1 MTAMTPFTLQYRLEQ
16 ERRPYR
22 ADLVR
27 HLPQKRIGVYAV
39 WLPSG
44 GPEEFECLYVGKSET
59 CIRKRL
65 LDHLKTDEP
74 NPILRRELRLFSNVV
89 EFSAVYTGSDD
100 ETDALE
106 TAAIRAWQPLA
117 NRNKL

>member
-1 MTAMTPFTLQYRLEQ
+1 MTPFTLKYRLEQ
-16 ERRPYR
+16 EHQPY
-22 ADLVR
+22 LSETVR
-27 HLPQKRIGVYAV
+27 QLPRNRIGVYAL

-44 GPEEFECLYVGKSET
+44 GPEEYECLYVGKSET

-65 LDHLKTDEP
+65 LDHVRDDEP
-74 NPILRRELRLFSNVV
+74 NPLLHRELRLFSGTV
-89 EFSAVYTGSDD
+89 EFSVAYTSSED

-106 TAAIRAWQPLA
+106 TATIRDWQPLA

>member
-1 MTAMTPFTLQYRLEQ
+1 MTPFTLKYRLEQ
-16 ERRPYR
+16 ERQPY
-22 ADLVR
+22 LSETVR
-27 HLPQKRIGVYAV
+27 QLPRDRIGVYAL

-44 GPEEFECLYVGKSET
+44 GPEEYECLYVGKSET

-65 LDHLKTDEP
+65 LDHLRDDEP
-74 NPILRRELRLFSNVV
+74 NPLLRRELRLFSGTV
-89 EFSAVYTGSDD
+89 EFSVTYTGSDD

-106 TAAIRAWQPLA
+106 TATIQAWQPLA

>member
-1 MTAMTPFTLQYRLEQ
+1 MTPFTLKYRLEQ
-16 ERRPYR
+16 ERWPYCSETVRP
-22 ADLVR
+22 
-27 HLPQKRIGVYAV
+27 LPRNRIGVYAL

-44 GPEEFECLYVGKSET
+44 GPEEYECLYVGKSET

-65 LDHLKTDEP
+65 LDHLKSDEP
-74 NPILRRELRLFSNVV
+74 NLILRRELQLFSSVA
-89 EFSAVYTGSDD
+89 EFSVAYTDSND

-106 TAAIRAWQPLA
+106 TAAIRDWQPLA

>member
-1 MTAMTPFTLQYRLEQ
+1 MTPFTLKYRLEQ
-16 ERRPYR
+16 ERQPYR

-27 HLPQKRIGVYAV
+27 QLPRNRIGVYGL

-44 GPEEFECLYVGKSET
+44 GPEEYECLYVGKSET

-65 LDHLKTDEP
+65 LDHLKNDEP
-74 NPILRRELRLFSNVV
+74 NPMLRSELQLFSSAV
-89 EFSAVYTGSDD
+89 EFSVAYTGSDD

-106 TAAIRAWQPLA
+106 TAAIRDWQPLA

>member
-1 MTAMTPFTLQYRLEQ
+1 MTPFTLKFRLEQ
-16 ERRPYR
+16 ERWPYR
-22 ADLVR
+22 SETVR
-27 HLPQKRIGVYAV
+27 PLPRNRIGVYAL

-44 GPEEFECLYVGKSET
+44 GPEEYECLYVGKSEA

-65 LDHLKTDEP
+65 LDHLKGDEP
-74 NPILRRELRLFSNVV
+74 NPILLRELQLFGNTV
-89 EFSAVYTGSDD
+89 EFSVAYTDNDD

-106 TAAIRAWQPLA
+106 TATIRDWQPLA